1 MSRQYA
7 DRQDGVCKYN
17 PCTNPKCHLFH
28 KGANVQDGTA
38 EAFNPQNLDAFYNN
52 LKKKAFTKKI
62 NKAGSIP
69 EMCRDGEDC
78 QFKHITCW
86 YCHSAE
92 EIRLLINK
100 QEIKKQYFESKKQ
113 KPEKAKLQKQEV
125 VIADVIAETI
135 AESSASVESSDEIV
149 IKSLCVNG
157 IPLQI
162 VEDEIANL
170 RKLSEKFDE
179 KLSDN
184 SVINA
189 ILHNYKSELENSIK
203 NLESFYSQVG
213 KVASDAEADSNN
225 KAD

>member
-1 MSRQYA
+1 MSHEY
-7 DRQDGVCKYN
+7 GVCKYN

-113 KPEKAKLQKQEV
+113 KPEKAKLQKQDV
-125 VIADVIAETI
+125 VIADVIAESSV
-135 AESSASVESSDEIV
+135 ESSASVESDDIV

-189 ILHNYKSELENSIK
+189 ILLNYKSELENSIK

-213 KVASDAEADSNN
+213 KIASEAEADSNN